1 MSKNHDE
8 NKDIQLLKRNCYVNS
23 GTKTIQA
30 PKSAIL
36 GIKTW
41 ARIDFLVHHKGYH
54 FIWDNGTI
62 IDKSSYEDSDKKK
75 NLRAAKK
82 ASREHTF
89 ANKNKRTF
97 NKEK

>member
-8 NKDIQLLKRNCYVNS
+8 NKDVRLLKRSCYVSEIN
-23 GTKTIQA
+23 KFIEV
-30 PKSAIL
+30 PKSVII
-36 GIKTW
+36 GIKSW
-41 ARIDFLVHHKGYH
+41 ARIDYLVHYCKYH
-54 FIWDNGTI
+54 FIWNNDTI
-62 IDKSSYEDSDKKK
+62 VDKSSYEDSDKKK

>member
-8 NKDIQLLKRNCYVNS
+8 NKDIQLLKRSCYVNY

-30 PKSAIL
+30 PKSAII

-54 FIWDNGTI
+54 FVWDNGAI
-62 IDKSSYEDSDKKK
+62 VDKSSYEDSDKKK
-75 NLRAAKK
+75 NLRAIKK
-82 ASREHTF
+82 ASKDHTLNDKTRRTS
-89 ANKNKRTF
+89 NKK
-97 NKEK
+97 

>member
-8 NKDIQLLKRNCYVNS
+8 NKDIQLLKRNCYVNF

-41 ARIDFLVHHKGYH
+41 ARIDFL
-54 FIWDNGTI
+54 
-62 IDKSSYEDSDKKK
+62 
-75 NLRAAKK
+75 
-82 ASREHTF
+82 
-89 ANKNKRTF
+89 
-97 NKEK
+97 

>member
-1 MSKNHDE
+1 MKNHDE
-8 NKDIQLLKRNCYVNS
+8 NKDIQLLKRICYVNQ
-23 GTKTIQA
+23 GQKLIQA
-30 PKSAIL
+30 PKSATI
-36 GIKTW
+36 GIRSW
-41 ARIDFLVHHKGYH
+41 GRIDFLVHHKGYH
-54 FIWDNGTI
+54 FIWDNGAI
-62 IDKSSYEDSDKKK
+62 VDKSFYEDSDKKK

>member
-8 NKDIQLLKRNCYVNS
+8 NKDIQLLKRSCYVNY

-30 PKSAIL
+30 PKSAII

-54 FIWDNGTI
+54 FVWDNGAI
-62 IDKSSYEDSDKKK
+62 VDKSSYEDSDKKK
-75 NLRAAKK
+75 NLRAIKK
-82 ASREHTF
+82 ASKEHTLNDKTRRTS
-89 ANKNKRTF
+89 NKK
-97 NKEK
+97 